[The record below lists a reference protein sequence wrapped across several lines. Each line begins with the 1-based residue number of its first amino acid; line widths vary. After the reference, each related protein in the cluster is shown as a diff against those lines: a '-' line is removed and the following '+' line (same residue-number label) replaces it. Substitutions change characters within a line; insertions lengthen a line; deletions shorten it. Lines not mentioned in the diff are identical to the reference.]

1 MQQFYLKFTEGLNI
15 INYTWVMDIFWLSC
29 CDFPQSFYI
38 LQLLTIGHAYPV
50 LVDKYGSDLNSNPPP
65 DP

>member
-1 MQQFYLKFTEGLNI
+1 
-15 INYTWVMDIFWLSC
+15 MDIFWLSC

-50 LVDKYGSDLNSNPPP
+50 LVDKYGSDLNFNPPP